1 MSLFKAYSFIAVG
14 ASLLAVQSAPSMT
27 GNNAICTSAQCVV
40 TAAGIIR
47 DLDTDVD
54 PCMDF
59 SAYTCGGFWEREEI
73 PADQSAFS
81 YFNALTNENARVIH
95 AIVDPAN
102 PKAPKAPASD
112 IAAKN
117 NIKKFQDLY
126 ASCMDID
133 QISKIGRMPI
143 VNEIQKVLQV
153 FPVAGSALASQ
164 QDGDAASLDKT
175 ALSMTLAHFNKM
187 GLSTINTLSVT
198 TDFKDPST
206 NVLVLVEGGL
216 GLPSKEYYLED
227 GIMGI
232 YEKVVGE
239 MFALIM
245 DQDVVNNGTD
255 PKQTKAASVE
265 VSAKWLEVAKD
276 VVQFEKQLA
285 AASTSATDL
294 SDPMKTYNPSTVEQ
308 ISAITPSVDW
318 PLVIQDTLPT
328 GISNTRPINVR
339 SPAFQKNL
347 ESLLQSTAPKTLQY
361 FFVWNI
367 IKQLSGNI
375 APQYNQPL
383 RDLEAALSGV
393 SASVVSDRWKFCVRV
408 VNSNLGQMVG
418 HYFVQE
424 SFKGDSRS
432 RVVNMIE
439 SLRTIY
445 LKSFPTLKWLDSTTI
460 KGAIEKMNAII
471 AHVGFSTDSPD
482 VASSKSL
489 EEYYQDYSVDK
500 MDYFGNQVRSSV
512 SRTDRTLKELNKPV
526 NKKKL
531 NISPQTVNAFY
542 SPTTNQILFPA
553 GILQPPFF
561 HESNP
566 DYVNYGAIGVVVGH
580 EYTHGFDDMGHQF
593 DASGRFINWW
603 TNATE
608 KAFADKAKCFIEQ
621 YGNFTVKGPD
631 GKDYNVNGEL
641 TLGENIADN
650 GGLKQ
655 SFKAWQAQYKSDPS
669 GRRHRNFRLPGLDNL
684 TPEQLFFISYGRMW
698 CKNQRPEAVI
708 QQIRSD
714 PHSPAKWRING
725 AVQNSVEFAQTFKCK
740 ANAPMN
746 PATKCDLW

>member
-1 MSLFKAYSFIAVG
+1 MLLFKTYSLIAIG
-14 ASLLAVQSAPSMT
+14 AFLLVVQGAPSMA

-59 SAYTCGGFWEREEI
+59 SAYSCGGFWEREEI
-73 PADQSAFS
+73 PADQSVFS
-81 YFNALTNENARVIH
+81 YFNVLSNENARVIR
-95 AIVDPAN
+95 AIVDPTN

-117 NIKKFQDLY
+117 NIQKFQDLY
-126 ASCMDID
+126 ASCMNTD
-133 QISKIGRMPI
+133 QILKVGRKP
-143 VNEIQKVLQV
+143 VVDEVQKVLQV
-153 FPVAGSALASQ
+153 FPVTGSALASQ
-164 QDGDAASLDKT
+164 QDGAAASLDKA

-187 GLSTINTLSVT
+187 GLSTINILSVT

-232 YEKVVGE
+232 YEKTVGE

-245 DQDVVNNGTD
+245 DQDMINNGTE
-255 PKQTKAASVE
+255 TKTASVE

-308 ISAITPSVDW
+308 ISAMTPSVDW
-318 PLVIQDTLPT
+318 SLVIQNTLPA
-328 GISNTRPINVR
+328 GINNTRLINVY
-339 SPAFQKNL
+339 STAFQKNL
-347 ESLLQSTAPKTLQY
+347 DSMLQSTAPKTLQY

-393 SASVVSDRWKFCVRV
+393 SASVASDQWKSCVRV
-408 VNSNLGQMVG
+408 MNSNLGQMVG

-432 RVVNMIE
+432 RVVAMIE
-439 SLRTIY
+439 SLRAMF
-445 LKSFPTLKWLDSTTI
+445 LKSFPTLKWLDSTTL
-460 KGAIEKMNAII
+460 KGAIEKMKAII

-489 EEYYQDYSVDK
+489 EEFYQGYSIDK
-500 MDYFGNQVRSSV
+500 ADYFGNQLRSSV
-512 SRTDRTLKELNKPV
+512 SSTDRTFKELNKPV

-531 NISPQTVNAFY
+531 GMPPQTVNAFY
-542 SPTTNQILFPA
+542 SPTDNQIFFPA

-561 HESNP
+561 HEGNP
-566 DYVNYGAIGVVVGH
+566 DYLNYGAIGVVVGH
-580 EYTHGFDDMGHQF
+580 EYTHGFDNMGHQF
-593 DASGRFINWW
+593 DASGHFINWW

-655 SFKAWQAQYKSDPS
+655 SFKAWQTQYKSDPS
-669 GRRHRNFRLPGLDNL
+669 GRRFKNFRLPGLDNL
-684 TPEQLFFISYGRMW
+684 TPEQLFFISYGRVW

-725 AVQNSVEFAQTFKCK
+725 AVQNSVEFSQAFKCK

-746 PATKCDLW
+746 PTAKCDLW